1 MIERVLNHHKAIVR
15 DIWKLR
21 GDPDYAIELR
31 RSLRKLREVRDNGN
45 TIQVHGS
52 AMGKIR

>member
-1 MIERVLNHHKAIVR
+1 MIERVMRHHKAIVR

-31 RSLRKLREVRDNGN
+31 RSLRKLREVRDNGAP
-45 TIQVHGS
+45 IQVFGS
-52 AMGKIR
+52 AMGRIR